1 MTSLTGIYLRNFQS
15 IKGPVFLQ
23 LDKLCFLYGP
33 NSAGKS
39 TILDAL
45 DLIQKIVNE
54 SFESESRLEDL
65 FEVNEGSF
73 GKIGFGIEF
82 ICQKPDSLH
91 QAHGSSEFDKWWN
104 APDQRGDYFH
114 RELFLALVGKK
125 IQIEFGG
132 GELTNE
138 IKVAIDGE
146 PLFEIIGDF
155 IYHNIFF
162 EKVNIEEEASS
173 GDPDRLFPSDM
184 NLQGHLIIHKGNKLN
199 RINDVCYEDFFSRRT
214 HALSPINQHFRKLF
228 VEENNDV
235 LKIHGI
241 NFSASRK
248 WQTNLVDVGIGVSEI
263 IFGEYKELAQVKPD
277 DEYQKFIQEQF
288 DEDTN
293 LGKGATKS
301 RKLIYWGLES
311 LSRDLDKLLQG
322 FFLHINDAIDY
333 SHVRGDRQI
342 LDSRNCVSYPRH
354 LDISLKNCV
363 LTDHDAIAQYSRF
376 LADTGR
382 YTYFSNIKD
391 DFINK
396 SLKDYLVSLRG
407 YEIYTSCYD
416 LTSKDIDI
424 KSHASAEK
432 FIYLLIRNKEREV
445 LGFQDVGSG
454 ISYVFPVLT
463 SLWHSALSFIE
474 QPELHLHPSAQCEL
488 GDVFI
493 AAYHKGSFAI
503 VESHSE
509 HMLLRVLR
517 RIRETTNNY
526 LLPRELKFNAENLRI
541 YYFNPEPEGYTS
553 IKEIRVDKHGELLN
567 RWPGGFFSE
576 RDRELF
582 DE

>member
-132 GELTNE
+132 ELTGE

-146 PLFEIIGDF
+146 PLFEISGDF

-162 EKVNIEEEASS
+162 EKVNTEEEALS
-173 GDPDRLFPSDM
+173 GDSDLMFPSDM

-199 RINDVCYEDFFSRRT
+199 HIFKVCYDHFDPSG
-214 HALSPINQHFRKLF
+214 LNNINQHFRKLF
-228 VEENNDV
+228 FEEHNDV

-241 NFSASRK
+241 NFSASRE
-248 WQTNLVDVGIGVSEI
+248 WQTNLVDVGIGADEI
-263 IFGEYKELAQVKPD
+263 IFGKYKKLVLVKPD

-293 LGKGATKS
+293 LGKEATS
-301 RKLIYWGLES
+301 RRQHIYWKLKS

-363 LTDHDAIAQYSRF
+363 LTDHDTIAQYSRF
-376 LADTGR
+376 LADTGP

-416 LTSKDIDI
+416 LTSKDICV

-432 FIYLLIRNKEREV
+432 FIYLLIRNKEREG

-526 LLPRELKFNAENLRI
+526 LLPRELKFEADNLRI
-541 YYFNPEPEGYTS
+541 YYFNPEPDGYTS

>member
-1 MTSLTGIYLRNFQS
+1 LNQWHG
-15 IKGPVFLQ
+15 
-23 LDKLCFLYGP
+23 LD
-33 NSAGKS
+33 
-39 TILDAL
+39 
-45 DLIQKIVNE
+45 
-54 SFESESRLEDL
+54 
-65 FEVNEGSF
+65 
-73 GKIGFGIEF
+73 
-82 ICQKPDSLH
+82 
-91 QAHGSSEFDKWWN
+91 EFDQWWN

-114 RELFLALVGKK
+114 QELFSELVGKK

-132 GELTNE
+132 KLTSE
-138 IKVAIDGE
+138 IKVAIDGD
-146 PLFEIIGDF
+146 PLFEISGDF

-162 EKVNIEEEASS
+162 EKVNSEEEALSC
-173 GDPDRLFPSDM
+173 DPDLLFPSDM

-199 RINDVCYEDFFSRRT
+199 RINDVCYEDFYSPRT
-214 HALSPINQHFRKLF
+214 YAYDPINQHFRKLF

-241 NFSASRK
+241 RFSASK
-248 WQTNLVDVGIGVSEI
+248 DWHANLVDVGSGVDEI
-263 IFGEYKELAQVKPD
+263 IFGDYKDLAAVNPD
-277 DEYQKFIQEQF
+277 DEYQDFIRDQF
-288 DEDTN
+288 DEDTD
-293 LGKGATKS
+293 LGKKATER
-301 RKLIYWGLES
+301 RKNIYWKLES
-311 LSRDLDKLLQG
+311 LSRDLDKLLHG
-322 FFLHINDAIDY
+322 FFLQINNAIVH

-363 LTDHDAIAQYSRF
+363 LTSHDAIAEYSRF
-376 LADTGR
+376 LADTGP
-382 YTYFSNIKD
+382 YTHFSNIKD

-416 LTSKDIDI
+416 LTSKDIDV

-432 FIYLLIRNKEREV
+432 FIYLLIRNKEREG

-493 AAYHKGSFAI
+493 AANHSGSRAI

-509 HMLLRVLR
+509 HILLRILR
-517 RIRETTNNY
+517 RIRETTNGY
-526 LLPRELKFNAENLRI
+526 LLREELKFDADNLRI
-541 YYFNPEPEGYTS
+541 YYFNPEPGGYTS
-553 IKEIRVDKHGELLN
+553 IKEIRVDKYGELLN
-567 RWPGGFFSE
+567 TWPGGFFSE
-576 RDRELF
+576 RDKELF
-582 DE
+582 GGFFSERDKELFGE

>member
-23 LDKLCFLYGP
+23 LNKLCFLYGP

-214 HALSPINQHFRKLF
+214 HASIPINEHFRKLF

-241 NFSASRK
+241 NFSALRK

-263 IFGEYKELAQVKPD
+263 IF
-277 DEYQKFIQEQF
+277 

-293 LGKGATKS
+293 LGKGATNS
-301 RKLIYWGLES
+301 RQLIYWGLES

-363 LTDHDAIAQYSRF
+363 LTDHDTIAQYSRF

-416 LTSKDIDI
+416 LTSKDICV

-432 FIYLLIRNKEREV
+432 FIYLLIRNKEREG

-463 SLWHSALSFIE
+463 SLWHSALSFME

-526 LLPRELKFNAENLRI
+526 LLPRELKFEADNLRI
-541 YYFNPEPEGYTS
+541 YYFNPEPDGYTS